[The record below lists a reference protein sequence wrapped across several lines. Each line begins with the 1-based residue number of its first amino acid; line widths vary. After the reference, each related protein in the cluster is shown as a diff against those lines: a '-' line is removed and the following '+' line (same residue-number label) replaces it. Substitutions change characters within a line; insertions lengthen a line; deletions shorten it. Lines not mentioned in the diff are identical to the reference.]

1 MEKGDKPG
9 RLGMRI
15 VTVPWEMTRLVTER
29 REAGQSVGLVP
40 TMGFFHA
47 GHVSLMRAAREEN
60 DFVVVSLFVN
70 PIQFG
75 PREDFKEYPRDLQRD
90 VEIAAQAGVD
100 CIFHPRVED
109 MYPQPY
115 LTFVEVE
122 GITEGL
128 CGASRPGHF
137 RGVATVVAKLFHI
150 IPAHRA
156 YFGLKDAQQVRVIQK
171 MVEDLNFDIQIVTCP
186 TVREE
191 DGLAMSSRNVY
202 LKPEERRAA
211 TVLYRSLR
219 RAEEMVRGG
228 EREAREVLAAVREM
242 LETEPLVEP
251 EYVEAVDW
259 EGLRPVERLQGKV
272 LIALAARVGK
282 ARLIDNV
289 LLEV

>member
-1 MEKGDKPG
+1 
-9 RLGMRI
+9 MRI

-211 TVLYRSLR
+211 TVLYHSLR

-228 EREAREVLAAVREM
+228 EREAREVLAAVRDM

>member
-1 MEKGDKPG
+1 
-9 RLGMRI
+9 MRI